1 MKTLSDPDYIRNSFR
16 WIVFLKNEFAIF
28 CILSK
33 EDLIVKFNYVNFQ
46 HKKILCIQIKDE

>member
-46 HKKILCIQIKDE
+46 HKKNSVYSN